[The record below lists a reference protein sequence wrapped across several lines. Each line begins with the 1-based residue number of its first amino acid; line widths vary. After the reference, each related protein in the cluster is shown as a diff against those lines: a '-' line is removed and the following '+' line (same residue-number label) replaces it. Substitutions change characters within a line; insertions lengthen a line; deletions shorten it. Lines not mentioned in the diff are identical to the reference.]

1 MKKII
6 NGKLYST
13 ETAREV
19 GAWSN
24 AGNWRDFSHME
35 ETLYC
40 KRTGEYFL
48 FGEGGPMTQYAEACG
63 NNSWTGGQRIMP
75 MTAKEAREWA
85 EEKLTADEYEE
96 EFGDVAEGDETRV
109 SLTISLTAA
118 EADRIRKEARE
129 QGVTISALIA
139 SKFQGGIEMKNGID
153 YRKIVKASLDNFQME
168 DGTEWIIEDSKG
180 GKKKVKGSNASGIWN
195 SMTDG
200 SVCIIVNKADVMKV
214 NPDAAIAIFNGGAWE
229 RKK

>member
-13 ETAREV
+13 DTAREV
-19 GAWSN
+19 GGWCN

-48 FGEGGPMTQYAEACG
+48 FGEGGPMTQYAQSCG
-63 NNSWTGGQRIMP
+63 NSGWTGGKRIMP

-85 EEKLTADEYEE
+85 EEKLTVDEYEE
-96 EFGDVAEGDETRV
+96 EFGDVSEGDDTRV

-139 SKFQGGIEMKNGID
+139 SKF
-153 YRKIVKASLDNFQME
+153 
-168 DGTEWIIEDSKG
+168 
-180 GKKKVKGSNASGIWN
+180 
-195 SMTDG
+195 
-200 SVCIIVNKADVMKV
+200 
-214 NPDAAIAIFNGGAWE
+214 
-229 RKK
+229 